1 MRSFLIVLVIVAA
14 GFGWFAGFAVWEWS
28 VKIKCAAGLCMGYGW
43 VMLEIARY
51 LDERPKK

>member
-1 MRSFLIVLVIVAA
+1 MRSFVIVFVIVAA
-14 GFGWFAGFAVWEWS
+14 GFGWFAGFAFWEWS
-28 VKIKCAAGLCMGYGW
+28 VKVKCAAGLCMGYGW